1 MKINKK
7 AIAIAIITIVFLIL
21 FNYFRPT
28 IVIHGAPNK
37 TLLIKTLMDF
47 HDKYYDGDVSI
58 WYVEKMESSMR
69 RKICK
74 ENQRIH
80 FKYPILYDTKG
91 PQNYIFMYYILERN
105 SLKSSLYRFRV
116 NARELFFFRII
127 VYISDNGE
135 ISDSYI
141 KKYPWSSKQPYVP
154 DD

>member
-1 MKINKK
+1 MKKK
-7 AIAIAIITIVFLIL
+7 QKVIVIIIILFLT

-28 IVIHGAPNK
+28 IVIHGAPNN
-37 TLLIKTLMDF
+37 LLEINVLMDF

-91 PQNYIFMYYILERN
+91 PQNYIFMYYILKGRN
-105 SLKSSLYRFRV
+105 KPKGALHRFRV

-141 KKYPWSSKQPYVP
+141 KKYPWSKSQLYITH
-154 DD
+154 D

>member
-7 AIAIAIITIVFLIL
+7 AIAIITIVFLIL

-91 PQNYIFMYYILERN
+91 SQNYIFMYYILEGRN
-105 SLKSSLYRFRV
+105 KPKGALHRFFVNVKELY
-116 NARELFFFRII
+116 FFRII

-141 KKYPWSSKQPYVP
+141 KKYPWSKSQLYITH
-154 DD
+154 D

>member
-1 MKINKK
+1 MKKK
-7 AIAIAIITIVFLIL
+7 QKVIVIIIIVFLIL

-91 PQNYIFMYYILERN
+91 TQDYIFMYYILGRN

-116 NARELFFFRII
+116 NAKELYFFRIT
-127 VYISDNGE
+127 VYIDNDGE
-135 ISDSYI
+135 IKESYMR
-141 KKYPWSSKQPYVP
+141 KYPWSSKQPYVP